1 VLGAVALA
9 VSARRATYVRI
20 RPHAMGALHA
30 HSRFGRGRRPDP
42 GVKAYGVRDVE
53 RLANELQRD
62 VEREL
67 ARTGGL
73 DEGARVELTLVD
85 AKPNRPTFKQL
96 SATPGLSFQSFGVGG
111 ATIEGRIVAAN
122 GAVTPVGYSWYESD
136 IRQAA
141 HHGTWT
147 DAEWAID
154 RFASRLVRGQ
164 AVTQR

>member
-1 VLGAVALA
+1 MRTLALA
-9 VSARRATYVRI
+9 AAAALTLAPAAI
-20 RPHAMGALHA
+20 GAPLPSGSVTVTIGA
-30 HSRFGRGRRPDP
+30 ELQEKA
-42 GVKAYGVRDVE
+42 VKAYGVRDVE